1 MFFRFG
7 LFNILFMFQVLSD
20 RLATVFQKLRSRGV
34 LSEQDVASAMREI
47 RTALL
52 EADVNFHVV
61 KEFTEAAK
69 ARAVGQEVLGSL
81 TPGQA
86 VVKIVH
92 EEMVRIL
99 GGATVR
105 LALAPN
111 PPTVVMMVGLQGSG
125 KTTTAAKIARQF
137 VADGRRVSLVAAD
150 TQRPA
155 AIDQLAVLA
164 GQAGCAFY
172 GTTPGDDPVRV
183 AEEGVRR
190 GSTQLADVVIV
201 DTAGRL
207 QIDEPLMDELG
218 RMRET
223 LRPKEILFVADGMTG
238 QEAVNVA
245 RRFDERIGLTGI
257 VLTKMDGDA
266 RGGAALSI
274 RAVTGKPIVYI
285 GTGEKLDGIE
295 PFHPERI
302 ASRILGMGDVLT
314 LIEKAGQAVSQEE
327 AVALARKIKGDGLTL
342 EDFRDQI
349 RKVRSMGSVSELL
362 GMIPGVSRLAK
373 GMVPDVDDRELAK
386 VTAIVDSMTP
396 AERRNPAILN
406 GSRRARVARGSG
418 TTPADVNRLLKQ
430 FGEARKMM
438 KTLTAGRFARRLA
451 GGGR

>member
-1 MFFRFG
+1 
-7 LFNILFMFQVLSD
+7 
-20 RLATVFQKLRSRGV
+20 
-34 LSEQDVASAMREI
+34 MREI

>member
-1 MFFRFG
+1 
-7 LFNILFMFQVLSD
+7 MFQVLSD
-20 RLATVFQKLRSRGV
+20 RLAAVFQKLRNRGV

-69 ARAVGQEVLGSL
+69 ARAVGQEVMGSL

-172 GTTPGDDPVRV
+172 GTIPGDDPVRV

-327 AVALARKIKGDGLTL
+327 AAALARKIKGDGLTL

-373 GMVPDVDDRELAK
+373 GMVPDVDDRELVK

-430 FGEARKMM
+430 FAKARKMM
-438 KTLTAGRFARRLA
+438 KTLTAGRFARRLG

>member
-1 MFFRFG
+1 
-7 LFNILFMFQVLSD
+7 MFQVLSD
-20 RLATVFQKLRSRGV
+20 RLAAVFQKLRSRGV
-34 LSEQDVASAMREI
+34 LSEQDVVAALREV

-61 KEFTEAAK
+61 KDFTEAVK

-86 VVKIVH
+86 VVKVVH

-99 GGATVR
+99 GGATAR

-111 PPTVVMMVGLQGSG
+111 PPTVIMMVGLQGSG
-125 KTTTAAKIARQF
+125 KTTTAAKIARLF
-137 VADGRRVSLVAAD
+137 AADGRRVSLVAAD

-172 GTTPGDDPVRV
+172 GTTPGDDPVRI

-190 GSTQLADVVIV
+190 GSAQLADAVIV

-207 QIDEPLMDELG
+207 QMDEQLMDELG
-218 RMRET
+218 RVRAAI
-223 LRPKEILFVADGMTG
+223 RPKEILFVADGMAG

-314 LIEKAGQAVSQEE
+314 LIEKAGQAVTQEE

-362 GMIPGVSRLAK
+362 GMIPGVSRLTK
-373 GMVPDVDDRELAK
+373 GMAPDIDDRELVK

-430 FGEARKMM
+430 FAEARKMM

>member
-1 MFFRFG
+1 
-7 LFNILFMFQVLSD
+7 MFQVLSD

>member
-1 MFFRFG
+1 
-7 LFNILFMFQVLSD
+7 MFQALSD
-20 RLATVFQKLRSRGV
+20 RLAAVFQKLRGRGV

-61 KEFTEAAK
+61 KEFTEAVK

-99 GGATVR
+99 GGATAR

-155 AIDQLAVLA
+155 AIEQLAVLA

-183 AEEGVRR
+183 AGEGVRE
-190 GSTQLADVVIV
+190 GSAQLADVVIV

-314 LIEKAGQAVSQEE
+314 LIEKAGQAVTQEE
-327 AVALARKIKGDGLTL
+327 AAALAHKIKGDGLTL

-373 GMVPDVDDRELAK
+373 GIAPDVDDRELVK

-430 FGEARKMM
+430 FAEARKMM
-438 KTLTAGRFARRLA
+438 KTLAAGRFARRLA
-451 GGGR
+451 RGGR

>member
-1 MFFRFG
+1 
-7 LFNILFMFQVLSD
+7 MFQVLSD
-20 RLATVFQKLRSRGV
+20 RLAAVFQKLRSRGV
-34 LSEQDVASAMREI
+34 LSEQDVSAALREV

-61 KEFTEAAK
+61 KDFTEAVK

-86 VVKIVH
+86 VVKVVH

-99 GGATVR
+99 GGATAR

-111 PPTVVMMVGLQGSG
+111 PPTVIMMVGLQGSG
-125 KTTTAAKIARQF
+125 KTTTAAKIARLF
-137 VADGRRVSLVAAD
+137 TADGRRVSLVAAD

-172 GTTPGDDPVRV
+172 GTTPGDDPVRI

-190 GSTQLADVVIV
+190 GSAQLADAVIV

-218 RMRET
+218 RVRAAI
-223 LRPKEILFVADGMTG
+223 RPKEILFVADGMAG

-314 LIEKAGQAVSQEE
+314 LIEKAEQAVTQEE
-327 AVALARKIKGDGLTL
+327 AAALARKIKGDGLTL

-373 GMVPDVDDRELAK
+373 GMVPDVDDRELAR

-396 AERRNPAILN
+396 AERRHPAILD
-406 GSRRARVARGSG
+406 GSRRARIARGSG
-418 TTPADVNRLLKQ
+418 TTPADVNRLIKQ
-430 FGEARKMM
+430 FAEARKMM
-438 KTLTAGRFARRLA
+438 KTLSAGRFARRLA

>member
-1 MFFRFG
+1 
-7 LFNILFMFQVLSD
+7 MFQVLSD
-20 RLATVFQKLRSRGV
+20 RLAAVFQKLRSRGV
-34 LSEQDVASAMREI
+34 LSEQDVSAALREV

-52 EADVNFHVV
+52 EADVNFNVV
-61 KEFTEAAK
+61 KGFMEAVK

-86 VVKIVH
+86 VVKVVH

-99 GGATVR
+99 GGATAR

-111 PPTVVMMVGLQGSG
+111 PPTVIMMVGLQGSG
-125 KTTTAAKIARQF
+125 KTTTAAKIARLF
-137 VADGRRVSLVAAD
+137 TADGRRVSLVAAD

-172 GTTPGDDPVRV
+172 GTTPGDDPVRI

-190 GSTQLADVVIV
+190 GSAQLADAVIV

-218 RMRET
+218 RVRAAI
-223 LRPKEILFVADGMTG
+223 RPKEILFVADGMAG

-314 LIEKAGQAVSQEE
+314 LIEKAEQAVTQEE
-327 AVALARKIKGDGLTL
+327 AAALARKIKGDGLTL

-373 GMVPDVDDRELAK
+373 GMVPDVDDRELAR

-396 AERRNPAILN
+396 AERRHPAILD
-406 GSRRARVARGSG
+406 GSRRARIARGSG
-418 TTPADVNRLLKQ
+418 TTPADVNRLIKQ
-430 FGEARKMM
+430 FAEARKMM
-438 KTLTAGRFARRLA
+438 KTLSAGRFARRLA